1 MKYPSP
7 SSQTARR
14 RSRPRS
20 AAVAAGLAVALI
32 AGACSSDDDSDAR
45 ATVPATESGD
55 SVPVTAAS
63 AETDAA
69 VPATTAVPAAADT
82 TVGDTAAA
90 DRPTLTIATS
100 FAIDDLDP
108 IANSFWGPEFGYV
121 ELLMRPER
129 DGTPSPW
136 VLEDMTATDDTT
148 WELTLRDDVVFQ
160 NGTAFDAQGLVELI
174 EFCGDNNESF
184 AAAAQLES
192 IEVTGDGIV
201 TLTTKVPVPSLRNV
215 LADESN
221 VPVFDVAAYQAH
233 LDSGAEPAAL
243 LDAGLYSGPYV
254 MTSLGEQSAELVP
267 IDNYWDGEP
276 ALSALTIKFVPEAT
290 SRVQAVQAGE
300 ADIALYMP
308 TVVATT
314 LAGRDDAFYVTGVPT
329 GTTFSVQLRNAGAYA
344 DTAVRR
350 ALFAAI
356 DYRALAEDVLD
367 GQAAIAESVFGPTFP
382 FSINTQVTDLDEANR
397 LLDGAGWVMNGD
409 GVRERDGETLTLR
422 LLSYPQQPDSN
433 TIAVAM
439 QSQLG
444 EVGFAVEVTEVPDL
458 TAVREG
464 DEWDAAIVGDSL
476 MSFSLSPEDGLRSGL
491 VTGGDQNFM
500 QVSNAELD
508 ELVATLSTTFD
519 EATRNDLLVQIQNV
533 IHDNGLWAATIM
545 RRPSVVT
552 NAAWKGYEVPLA
564 NLWVTAKTA
573 PSS

>member
-1 MKYPSP
+1 MDAP
-7 SSQTARR
+7 
-14 RSRPRS
+14 
-20 AAVAAGLAVALI
+20 AG
-32 AGACSSDDDSDAR
+32 DA
-45 ATVPATESGD
+45 
-55 SVPVTAAS
+55 
-63 AETDAA
+63 
-69 VPATTAVPAAADT
+69 
-82 TVGDTAAA
+82 
-90 DRPTLTIATS
+90 PTLTIATS

-136 VLEDMTATDDTT
+136 VLEDMTASDDTT
-148 WELTLRDDVVFQ
+148 WELRLRDGVVFE
-160 NGTAFDAQGLVELI
+160 NGTVFDAEGLVDLI
-174 EFCGDNNESF
+174 EFCNDNNESF
-184 AAAAQLES
+184 SAALQLES
-192 IEVTGDGIV
+192 VVVSGDDTV
-201 TLTTKVPVPSLRNV
+201 TLTTEEPVPSLRNV
-215 LADESN
+215 FADESN

-233 LDSGAEPAAL
+233 LEAGAEPAAL

-254 MTSLGEQSAELVP
+254 MTSLDEQSAELVP

-276 ALSALTIKFVPEAT
+276 ALSSLTIKFVPEAT

-314 LAGRDDAFYVTGVPT
+314 LAGRDDAFYVTGEPT
-329 GTTFSVQLRNAGAYA
+329 GSTFSVQLRNAGAYA
-344 DTAVRR
+344 DPAVRR

-367 GQAAIAESVFGPTFP
+367 GQAAIAESVFGPSFP
-382 FSINTQVTDLDEANR
+382 FAIKTQVTDLDEAAS
-397 LLDGAGWVMNGD
+397 LLDEAGWVLNGD
-409 GVRERDGETLTLR
+409 GVRERDGESLTLR

-433 TIAVAM
+433 TIAVAL

-458 TAVREG
+458 TAAREG

-476 MSFSLSPEDGLRSGL
+476 MSFSLSPEDGLRSDL
-491 VTGGDQNFM
+491 VTGGDQNYM

-508 ELVATLSTTFD
+508 QLVATLSTTFD
-519 EATRNDLLVQIQNV
+519 EAVRNELLVKIQNV

-545 RRPSVVT
+545 RQPAVVT
-552 NAAWKGYEVPLA
+552 NAAWKGYETPLA
-564 NLWVTAKTA
+564 NMWVDARTA
-573 PSS
+573 PTS